1 MAVAQLFLSA
11 ILASTIG
18 LKATSAD
25 YSLLG
30 DVLANVSLVDF
41 PPASQAS
48 ENEYGEVVQTNY
60 TLYGAKA
67 TSESYLM
74 CFHVQVSYN
83 AGDGVSLRRGETVIE
98 PRRYAYSP
106 SSFTYT
112 GGNIYYHR
120 GYPAQSSASSTIS
133 SKIGLSWTLDF
144 ETENKAKLEGVLD
157 ILRWSLTVKR
167 TISNALS
174 FEYEKT
180 VTVTREEPIL
190 STGVHGASQ
199 GYDDP
204 FVWAHIFQSPIK
216 HLYYLSDY
224 YYFFELD
231 DDSTWRGGT
240 NGVSFRV
247 MSTMETSGGSVV
259 LDAYP
264 SFRFST
270 PN

>member
-1 MAVAQLFLSA
+1 MVVAQLVLSV

-18 LKATSAD
+18 LEATSAD

-30 DVLANVSLVDF
+30 DVLTNVSLVDF

-48 ENEYGEVVQTNY
+48 ENDYGEVVQANY
-60 TLYGAKA
+60 SLYGAKA

-83 AGDGVSLRRGETVIE
+83 AGQGVSLRRGETVIE
-98 PRRYAYSP
+98 PRRYTYSP
-106 SSFTYT
+106 TSFTYT
-112 GGNIYYHR
+112 GGNIYYIK
-120 GYPAQSSASSTIS
+120 GYPAQSSGTSTIS
-133 SKIGLSWTLDF
+133 SKIGLSWTLDL

-167 TISNALS
+167 TISNVLS
-174 FEYEKT
+174 FQYEKT
-180 VTVTREEPIL
+180 MTVSREEPVL
-190 STGVHGASQ
+190 ATGVRSANQ
-199 GYDDP
+199 GYDNP
-204 FVWAHIFQSPIK
+204 FIWAHIFQSPIE
-216 HLYYLSDY
+216 HMYYLADY

-247 MSTMETSGGSVV
+247 RSTMTTSGGNVV

>member
-1 MAVAQLFLSA
+1 MVVAQLVLSV

-18 LKATSAD
+18 LEATSAD

-30 DVLANVSLVDF
+30 DVLTNVSLVDF

-48 ENEYGEVVQTNY
+48 ENDYGEVVQANY
-60 TLYGAKA
+60 TLYGAKV

-83 AGDGVSLRRGETVIE
+83 AGEDVSLRRGETVIE

-106 SSFTYT
+106 ISFTYT
-112 GGNIYYHR
+112 GGNIYYIG
-120 GYPAQSSASSTIS
+120 GYPAQSSATSTVSSRL
-133 SKIGLSWTLDF
+133 GLSWTLDL
-144 ETENKAKLEGVLD
+144 EAENKAKLEGVLD

-167 TISNALS
+167 TISNVLS
-174 FEYEKT
+174 FQYEKT
-180 VTVTREEPIL
+180 VTVSREEPIL
-190 STGVHGASQ
+190 STGIHRASQ
-199 GYDDP
+199 GYDNP
-204 FVWAHIFQSPIK
+204 FSWAHIFQSPIE
-216 HLYYLSDY
+216 HMYYLADY

-247 MSTMETSGGSVV
+247 RSTMETSAGNVV